1 MPTGD
6 RLGGAADAR
15 AGGCGRKVE
24 RAEMN
29 DVVDKT
35 AAGAVREHEI
45 DNRIG
50 RYAARLETHRERVE
64 DDPAANP
71 IKLLAHDIR
80 GEILAGELDRD
91 TMLQLVRR
99 LTAQAFAGRARRIN
113 DYLGETDPAK
123 NRERVAEMIRAMLHD
138 EAGGLLPV
146 EVAGKRLSR
155 RLYGLVLT
163 AHPTFSLALPLMRDL
178 IRLAIGR
185 ADDGSLLDAAAK
197 ADLLERIERA
207 NHRPEQRLDLDYEH
221 AVSVEVIHNLRNAVS
236 QIYGIVFDVV
246 HELYPEQGA
255 LGWQALTPCLVSL
268 ASWVGYDTDGRS
280 DIGWWT
286 TYAKRVRLQLDQFA
300 HAAGVIA
307 GLRRQDK
314 DGGNTDSL
322 LELIEARLALADK
335 ALRDELEVLEDFDPR
350 KPQCLDELAQMSRE
364 MMRMGK
370 ARLTDA
376 SQLIGLLDRALEAA
390 QGSGTRRELWV
401 LRAEI
406 ANSGLT
412 AARTHVRINAVQLHN
427 AIRKAIGMDHAAD
440 DPVFRL
446 SYQNAVVEMI
456 EEARTET
463 VNFGSV
469 TIEKTTARRVFMLI
483 AQMLKHL
490 DGAEPIRFL
499 IAECE
504 TPFTLL
510 TALYFA
516 KRFGV
521 DDKIDI
527 SPLFETIK
535 ALDRGVEVL
544 EGALEVPAYR
554 AYLKARGRMC
564 IQTGFSDAGRYLGQ
578 IAASNAIEKLRLTL
592 VDLLSRHGLADI
604 ELVVFDTHGESIGRG
619 AHPGSLKERFLYYDT
634 PHCRKRLAAA
644 GIHLTEESSFQGGD
658 GYLFFLH
665 EHGALAVLTRMLEH
679 CLEPPDEGDDP
690 FYDDEAYTDE
700 FFAAIKQF
708 NARLIDDPAYAT
720 LLGAF
725 GTNMLY
731 QTGSRPLKRQYDRGG
746 VAAMLEHPSQL
757 RAIPHN
763 AVLQQLGILANTI
776 GGVGQAVGKD
786 PTTFEWLYQES
797 PRFRRLM
804 TMVEHAFK
812 FTDPD
817 VVVAYL
823 DLFAAAD
830 WLRLAQL
837 EKDPEREESLRLV
850 FDFAERMDLHDRL
863 SRVSRIL
870 IRDYIDLAQALRE
883 HRRLTRETGDQPIV
897 VDLETR
903 NNLNT
908 MHALRVA
915 VIQAL
920 MLDAVHIPDFSDRHD
935 TTHDALIQSLL
946 RLEVE
951 PTLDILAEVFPLT
964 EELKR
969 LDYGEPASYRDGEA
983 HSYTQEHELIFR
995 PIAAHYDTIRRISS
1009 GVLHHIGA
1017 IG

>member
-1 MPTGD
+1 
-6 RLGGAADAR
+6 
-15 AGGCGRKVE
+15 
-24 RAEMN
+24 MN
-29 DVVDKT
+29 DVT
-35 AAGAVREHEI
+35 EAAATSVARPRDI
-45 DNRIG
+45 DGRITH
-50 RYAARLETHRERVE
+50 YAARLGIHRERVE
-64 DDPAANP
+64 ADPSANP
-71 IKLLAHDIR
+71 IKLLAGDIR
-80 GEILAGELDRD
+80 GEIQSGELDRD
-91 TMLQLVRR
+91 NVLRLVRR
-99 LTAQAFAGRARRIN
+99 LTAQAFAGRARRID
-113 DYLGETDPAK
+113 DYLGETDPAR
-123 NRERVAEMIRAMLHD
+123 NRARIAELIRAMLHD
-138 EAGGLLPV
+138 ASGEPIAVPVARERLAG
-146 EVAGKRLSR
+146 

-185 ADDGSLLDAAAK
+185 GDDGGPLDDAAR
-197 ADLLERIERA
+197 ADLLERVERA
-207 NHRPEQRLDLDYEH
+207 NHRPEQRLDLDLEH
-221 AVSVEVIHNLRNAVS
+221 AQSVEVIGNLRRALRE
-236 QIYGIVFDVV
+236 IYGIVFDVV
-246 HELYPEQGA
+246 HELYPES
-255 LGWQALTPCLVSL
+255 WQALTPCLVSL

-286 TYAKRVRLQLDQFA
+286 TYAKRLRLQLDQLTHVA
-300 HAAGVIA
+300 EMIG
-307 GLRRQDK
+307 GLRRQD
-314 DGGNTDSL
+314 GENGSTASV

-335 ALRDELEVLEDFDPR
+335 ALRDELEVLESFDPR
-350 KPQCLDELAQMSRE
+350 DPASFDRLALMSRE
-364 MMRMGK
+364 MLRMGQS
-370 ARLTDA
+370 RLTDA
-376 SQLIGLLDRALEAA
+376 RQLIGLLDRALAVTDAA
-390 QGSGTRRELWV
+390 AIRRELWV

-406 ANSGLT
+406 ANSGLA

-427 AIRKAIGMDHAAD
+427 AIRKAIGMDHPAD
-440 DPVFRL
+440 DPVYRL
-446 SYQNAVVEMI
+446 SYQNAIVEMI
-456 EEARTET
+456 AQARSET

-469 TIEKTTARRVFMLI
+469 ATEKTTARRVFMLI

-490 DGAEPIRFL
+490 DGSEPIRFL

-521 DDKIDI
+521 DAKIDI

-535 ALDRGVEVL
+535 ALERGVEVL
-544 EGALEVPAYR
+544 EGALEVPAFR
-554 AYLKARGRMC
+554 AYLKGRGRIC

-578 IAASNAIEKLRLTL
+578 IAASNAIERLRLSL
-592 VDLLSRHGLADI
+592 ADLLARHDLSQI

-619 AHPGSLKERFLYYDT
+619 AHPESLKDRFLYYDT
-634 PHCRKRLAAA
+634 PHCRKKIAAA
-644 GIHLTEESSFQGGD
+644 GIRLTEESSFQGGD
-658 GYLFFLH
+658 GYLVFLH

-690 FYDDEAYTDE
+690 YYEQAAYADE
-700 FFAAIKQF
+700 FFAAVKQF

-731 QTGSRPLKRQYDRGG
+731 PTGSRSLKRQHDRGG
-746 VAAMLEHPSQL
+746 PAPMLEHPSQL

-763 AVLQQLGILANTI
+763 AILQQLGILANTI
-776 GGVGQAVGKD
+776 GGVGQAVDKD
-786 PTTFEWLYQES
+786 PTTFQWLYRES

-823 DLFAAAD
+823 DLFDPGD

-837 EKDPEREESLRLV
+837 EKDPVREESLRLV
-850 FDFAERMDLHDRL
+850 FDFTERMDLHDRL
-863 SRVSRIL
+863 ARVSRIL
-870 IRDYIDLAQALRE
+870 IRDYIDLAGALRE
-883 HRRLTRETGDQPIV
+883 HRRLTRETGDEPIV

-920 MLDAVHIPDFSDRHD
+920 FLDAVHIPDFSDRHN
-935 TTHDALIQSLL
+935 TTHDAVIQSLL

-951 PTLDILAEVFPLT
+951 PALDLLAEVFPLT
-964 EELKR
+964 EEVRR
-969 LDYGEPASYRDGEA
+969 LDYGEPASYRNGEGQ
-983 HSYTQEHELIFR
+983 SYAQEHELIFR

>member
-1 MPTGD
+1 
-6 RLGGAADAR
+6 
-15 AGGCGRKVE
+15 
-24 RAEMN
+24 MN
-29 DVVDKT
+29 DVVEGLARALPQASDVD
-35 AAGAVREHEI
+35 G
-45 DNRIG
+45 RIAH
-50 RYAARLETHRERVE
+50 YAARLETHRERIE
-64 DDPAANP
+64 SDPAANP
-71 IKLLAHDIR
+71 IKLLAGDIL
-80 GEILAGELDRD
+80 GEILDRD
-91 TMLQLVRR
+91 VDREDLTRLVRR
-99 LTAQAFAGRARRIN
+99 LTAQAFAARARRID

-123 NRERVAEMIRAMLHD
+123 NRSRLEELITGLLHD
-138 EAGGLLPV
+138 DAGTLLPLD
-146 EVAGKRLSR
+146 VAQSRLAR

-163 AHPTFSLALPLMRDL
+163 AHPTFSLALPLQRDL
-178 IRLAIGR
+178 IRLTIGR
-185 ADDGSLLDAAAK
+185 FDDGSLLDAAAM
-197 ADLLERIERA
+197 AELMERVERA
-207 NHRPEQRLDLDYEH
+207 YHRPEQRLDLELEH
-221 AVSVEVIHNLRNAVS
+221 TQSREVIGNLRSALRL
-236 QIYGIVFDVV
+236 IYGIAFDVV
-246 HELYPEQGA
+246 SQHYPDDVDR
-255 LGWQALTPCLVSL
+255 LTPNLISL

-280 DIGWWT
+280 DIGWWV
-286 TYAKRVRLQLDQFA
+286 TYAKRLQLQLDHFA
-300 HAAGVIA
+300 HTAGVIA
-307 GLRRQDK
+307 GLRQK
-314 DGGNTDSL
+314 GTDGGNTASV
-322 LELIEARLALADK
+322 LELIEARLALAYK
-335 ALRDELEVLEDFDPR
+335 ALRDELEVLESFDPK
-350 KPQCLDELAQMSRE
+350 KPEAYEALALMSRE
-364 MMRMGK
+364 MQRMGK

-376 SQLIGLLDRALEAA
+376 GQLTALLDRALAA
-390 QGSGTRRELWV
+390 AKDKDTRRAIWV
-401 LRAEI
+401 LKAET
-406 ANSGLT
+406 ATHGLT
-412 AARTHVRINAVQLHN
+412 AALTHVRINAVQLHN
-427 AIRKAIGMDHAAD
+427 AIRKSIDMDHAAD
-440 DPVFRL
+440 DPVYRL

-456 EEARTET
+456 EKARPET

-469 TIEKTTARRVFMLI
+469 ANEKTTARRVFMLI

-521 DDKIDI
+521 DGRIDI

-535 ALDRGVEVL
+535 ALERGAEVL

-554 AYLKARGRMC
+554 AYLKGRGRMC

-578 IAASNAIEKLRLTL
+578 IAASNAIERLRLQL
-592 VDLLSRHGLADI
+592 ADLLARHGLAEI

-619 AHPGSLKERFLYYDT
+619 AHPDSMRDRFLYYDT
-634 PHCRKRLAAA
+634 PECRRIMAAA
-644 GIHLTEESSFQGGD
+644 GIRLTQESSFQGGD
-658 GYLFFLH
+658 GYLVFMH

-679 CLEPPDEGDDP
+679 CLEPPAEAGDP
-690 FYDDEAYTDE
+690 FYAETAYSDE
-700 FFAAIKQF
+700 FFAAIEQF
-708 NARLIDDPAYAT
+708 NARIIDDPCYAT

-731 QTGSRPLKRQYDRGG
+731 PTGSRSLKRQHDRGG
-746 VAAMLEHPSQL
+746 TAAMLEHPKQL

-763 AVLQQLGILANTI
+763 AILQQLGILANTI
-776 GGVGQAVGKD
+776 GGVGQAVDKD
-786 PTTFEWLYQES
+786 PQTFQWLYRES

-817 VVVAYL
+817 VLVAYI
-823 DLFAAAD
+823 DLFDPGA

-837 EKDPEREESLRLV
+837 EKDPLREESLRLV
-850 FDFAERMDLHDRL
+850 STFVERMDLHDRL
-863 SRVSRIL
+863 ARVSRTL
-870 IRDYIDLAQALRE
+870 IRDYIDLARALRE
-883 HRRLTRETGDQPIV
+883 HRRLTRDAGSQPIV

-920 MLDAVHIPDFSDRHD
+920 MLDAVHVPDFSDRHN
-935 TTHDALIQSLL
+935 TTHDEVIMALM

-951 PTLDILAEVFPLT
+951 SSLDLLTEVFPLT
-964 EELKR
+964 DEPRR
-969 LDYGEPASYRDGEA
+969 LDYGEPASYRDGQSQ
-983 HSYTQEHELIFR
+983 SYAQEHELIFR